1 MKSIKLVGLCLAAVF
16 AFAALAASAAQAA
29 EPEWGRCVAQKHGNY
44 TEGNCFTVATK
55 KGVPDHKG
63 KYEWLPGAEAR
74 CLPAKHGNF
83 TESSCLTVATKKGVP
98 DHKGKFETTGGSK
111 FTAAA
116 GAGVLKASI
125 YECVNSHEESVQV
138 ARTNKECEHYENN
151 IAEIGVECEKESAT
165 GEAAGAD
172 EVANVSV
179 HFKGCTLFGVPAN
192 SPGHPAGEIQVNP
205 LKGRLGY
212 IEKATHDVGVLLEP
226 ATVGGTFAE
235 FELEGVPLRTVV
247 GVGNATQGAFYEPE
261 ATGGFDGVISPI
273 TPVNT
278 MTHTFTQEYKAN
290 YSTYECKAANCYE
303 PTGTQVQNVPS
314 KFEGQHAELLETYLE
329 NSESHEKEAWSPAGQ
344 ELTNTNTL
352 EGEAEIKG

>member
-1 MKSIKLVGLCLAAVF
+1 MKSIKLVGLCLVAVF

-29 EPEWGRCVAQKHGNY
+29 EPEWGHCVAAKKGFYSESNCRTRDEKKGKPKGHFEWATGAAAACYAQKHGKY
-44 TEGNCFTVATK
+44 SESKCETEDFK
-55 KGVPDHKG
+55 KGLPHG
-63 KYEWLPGAEAR
+63 KYE
-74 CLPAKHGNF
+74 K
-83 TESSCLTVATKKGVP
+83 
-98 DHKGKFETTGGSK
+98 TGGAK

-138 ARTNKECEHYENN
+138 ARTNIECEHYENN
-151 IAEIGVECEKESAT
+151 IAEIGVECEKETAT
-165 GEAAGAD
+165 GEAAGTD

-179 HFKGCTLFGVPAN
+179 RFKGCTLFGVPAT
-192 SPGHPAGEIQVNP
+192 SPGQPTGEIQVNP

-212 IEKATHDVGVLLEP
+212 IAKATHDVGVLLEP
-226 ATVGGTFAE
+226 ATPGGKFAE
-235 FELEGVPLRTVV
+235 FTLEGVPLTTVV

-261 ATGGFDGVISPI
+261 ATGGFDGIISPI

-314 KFEGQHAELLETYLE
+314 NFEGQPNELLETYLE

-344 ELTNTNTL
+344 ELTNTNTV